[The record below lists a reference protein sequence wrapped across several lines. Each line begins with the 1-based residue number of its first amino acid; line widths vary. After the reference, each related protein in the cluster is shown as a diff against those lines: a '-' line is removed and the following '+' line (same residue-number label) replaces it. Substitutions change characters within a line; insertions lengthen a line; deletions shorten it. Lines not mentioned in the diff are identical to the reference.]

1 MIRGNLMAPIF
12 REYHFTKVPAAGAV
26 PKPKVTVCA
35 YIERNPGKLSHGQ
48 DEKLKFSKKNI
59 LGRQFSCHTKKFG
72 ASSQLASTVIN

>member
-48 DEKLKFSKKNI
+48 DEKLKFSKKTYWAGNSAVT
-59 LGRQFSCHTKKFG
+59 LRNLVVQPS
-72 ASSQLASTVIN
+72 